1 MAWKSRRVA
10 KEAARGAGKSLLFFR
25 LFFGGVFAA
34 LLLTAVAPQSR
45 RYDGRTTTFSPEGR
59 LYQVEYAMEAISHAG
74 AALGILAQDG
84 VVLAAEKLV
93 TSKLLDSMGS
103 EKLYLIDDH
112 IACVVSGITADA
124 NILVSQSRVAAQQYL
139 LTYHEPMP
147 VGE

>member
-1 MAWKSRRVA
+1 
-10 KEAARGAGKSLLFFR
+10 
-25 LFFGGVFAA
+25 
-34 LLLTAVAPQSR
+34 
-45 RYDGRTTTFSPEGR
+45 
-59 LYQVEYAMEAISHAG
+59 MEAISHAG
-74 AALGILAQDG
+74 AALGILAKDG

-93 TSKLLDSMGS
+93 TSKLLDSVGS

-147 VGE
+147 VGACRRLCLFVSHACVGQSNWCVVCATQSRGTRSTEACVRLVCRCCMLVGTRPLVFS